1 MARKSRKNI
10 GIAIETKPEA
20 EGLCPTGIYVRLSIE
35 NSGKDDAGN
44 SIENQTSLCRE
55 YLSEHPDLKLYE
67 IYTDNGE
74 KGTDF
79 DRPEFNRMMKDA
91 RTGKIKCIIVKDLS
105 RFGRDYIETGNYLEK
120 IFPFLGIRFVSVT
133 DQYDSTLAED
143 AEEALLIPLKNMI
156 NEMYAKDI
164 SRKIITAFRARQEK
178 AEVLPAFAPYGY
190 VKSKTRK
197 YRYEVDEEVADY
209 VRMMF
214 EWKAAGVSHAEISN
228 RLNDMGAVTPARR
241 KVDLGIWH
249 AEKYKHTYW
258 HGRTITDILTNPTY
272 TGCIVYG
279 RNPKSL
285 YEGIKMHHAP
295 KEEWRIMPDMHEAI
309 VSQEL
314 FDKVQ
319 DIFEKNKRVIDEKT
333 SASKELRVGIVNL
346 FQKKIYCGDC
356 GKRMRFIRAQE
367 NGRKN
372 YSSFACGGYIDSNY
386 RKCSRH
392 HIRYEAVCEAVL
404 SAVKEQIAVCSD
416 MEKLFNSLKHGTK
429 HKTVFEQYSGKIA
442 YLTAELTKLNIRREQ
457 LYENVVEGL
466 LDEEEYQFAKNR
478 YSKEA
483 EELSM
488 ELATWKNRKEALD
501 KAFTF
506 DSDWTRAVKAVGEE
520 PVLTQE
526 LVDSFVERVLI
537 YEDKRVEVVFRY
549 AESRNEMVCILEEMK
564 KEEM

>member
-1 MARKSRKNI
+1 M
-10 GIAIETKPEA
+10 
-20 EGLCPTGIYVRLSIE
+20 
-35 NSGKDDAGN
+35 
-44 SIENQTSLCRE
+44 
-55 YLSEHPDLKLYE
+55 SEHPDLKLYE

-79 DRPEFNRMMKDA
+79 DRPAFNRMMKDA

-133 DQYDSTLAED
+133 DQYDSALAED

-197 YRYEVDEEVADY
+197 YRYEIDEEVADY
-209 VRMMF
+209 VRMMY
-214 EWKAAGVSHAEISN
+214 EWKAEGVSHAEICS
-228 RLNDMGAVTPARR
+228 RLNDMGAVAPARR
-241 KVDLGIWH
+241 KYDLGIWH

-258 HGRTITDILTNPTY
+258 HGRTLIDILTNPTY

-285 YEGIKMHHAP
+285 YEGIKMYHAP
-295 KEEWRIMPDMHEAI
+295 KEEWRIIPDMHEAI

-319 DIFEKNKRVIDEKT
+319 EIFAKNKRVIDDKT
-333 SASKELRVGIVNL
+333 SASKEFRESIVNL

-356 GKRMRFIRAQE
+356 GKRMRFARMKA
-367 NGRKN
+367 NGKKN
-372 YSSFACGGYIDSNY
+372 YNSYACGGYIDSNY
-386 RKCSRH
+386 RNCSRH
-392 HIRYEAVCEAVL
+392 TIRYEVVCEAVL
-404 SAVKEQIAVCSD
+404 SAVKEQIAICSD
-416 MEKLFNSLKHGTK
+416 MEKLLSHLKHGTM
-429 HKTVFEQYSGKIA
+429 HKTVYEQYNGKIS
-442 YLTAELTKLNIRREQ
+442 YLTAEITKLNIRREQ
-457 LYENVVEGL
+457 LFENMVEGI
-466 LDEEEYQFAKNR
+466 LDEEEYQFAKCQ
-478 YSKEA
+478 YAKEA
-483 EELSM
+483 ERLSGEL
-488 ELATWKNRKEALD
+488 ELWKKKKETLD
-501 KAFTF
+501 KAFEF
-506 DSDWTRAVKAVGEE
+506 DTDWTRAVMAVGEE

-537 YEDKRVEVVFRY
+537 YEDKRVEVIFRY
-549 AESRNEMVCILEEMK
+549 ADSRSAMVCILEEMQ
-564 KEEM
+564 KEEV